1 MIPVRLGR
9 FGGVMR
15 RLTIVLASIALLP
28 ASVHVQQAA
37 SAVCPHAPGT
47 TIVTPSGDGSKCFGL
62 NVSRVAARPRRA
74 LSAMIAS

>member
-1 MIPVRLGR
+1 
-9 FGGVMR
+9 MR

-47 TIVTPSGDGSKCFGL
+47 TIVTPSYPTD
-62 NVSRVAARPRRA
+62 
-74 LSAMIAS
+74 